1 MCAAHRRPLG
11 AWGAPIDSSTVCR
24 RCYRATHTHTHTRG
38 TRAARRFD
46 CETAPCKTG
55 GAQAPHSLA
64 LRARRHSASSF
75 TRHHLRR
82 ALRPLQAAHRVSVA
96 QLRLCPRPAVAA
108 VAAVATAATLNMS
121 VHAAAFCPSTS
132 LPNLLAPRS
141 SLSSHAASSFRPR
154 FAPRRVASPTT
165 RLAVQPPSCVAADS
179 VAADSVPAG
188 SHSALVQRQDVV
200 TVAFVAHIDHGKSS
214 MCDALLKAAACFR
227 QNQLVEERVMD
238 AMDLEKERGITINA
252 SAASLLYNGVNVQ
265 ILDTPG
271 HADFGGEVERVLNM
285 ADGVLLLVDSVE
297 GPKPQTRFV
306 LKKAIQ
312 LNKKLSLIINKM
324 DRPQARPDYV
334 VDSTFDLMAELGAT
348 DDQMDF
354 DIAYASAIHGHS
366 ASEPHA
372 LQPNMHAVFD
382 LILNFPRPKVALHAP
397 LQLQVN
403 NVTYDEFKGRL
414 VSGRIHA
421 GVLKKGQS
429 VVVCHPQKEPIRGK
443 VAEIF
448 VYDKLGR
455 ASVHEARA
463 GDIVMFSGLTKFDI
477 GDTVCSPDAINP
489 LPPISVEQ
497 PTVRMSFMV
506 NTSEFAGLEGKYVTS
521 RNIRDRL
528 DRELERNVGLRLD
541 LERSSPDCIEVCGR
555 GALHL
560 TILIETMRREGF
572 EFMIGP
578 PTVITK
584 QVDGAT
590 HEPYEQFEVE
600 VPEQYMGS
608 VVDLLGRRKGEMINM
623 AGANSENMASV
634 TYMMPTRGLLGVKN
648 ALLTATRGT
657 AVMNSQF
664 EGYRPYAGEMEAKEN
679 GSLTVYETGKA
690 TTYGLEAAQ
699 DRGRLLIKPGEKVY
713 KNQICGIHQRPG
725 DLAVNICKLK
735 ALTNYRSATK
745 EIKGGMQGLLEFSLD
760 DAIEYIGHDEVVEV
774 TPKSVRLS
782 KRASLAKKKT
792 K

>member
-1 MCAAHRRPLG
+1 MAVPNFAFCSATLTQRLQSAVPPPSNCTLSTFRPPFPLRH
-11 AWGAPIDSSTVCR
+11 APS
-24 RCYRATHTHTHTRG
+24 
-38 TRAARRFD
+38 
-46 CETAPCKTG
+46 
-55 GAQAPHSLA
+55 
-64 LRARRHSASSF
+64 
-75 TRHHLRR
+75 RR
-82 ALRPLQAAHRVSVA
+82 ASTHQPFTCVVA
-96 QLRLCPRPAVAA
+96 NHAPA
-108 VAAVATAATLNMS
+108 
-121 VHAAAFCPSTS
+121 P
-132 LPNLLAPRS
+132 
-141 SLSSHAASSFRPR
+141 
-154 FAPRRVASPTT
+154 SPT
-165 RLAVQPPSCVAADS
+165 SD
-179 VAADSVPAG
+179 
-188 SHSALVQRQDVV
+188 ALTQRDDIV

-214 MCDALLKAAACFR
+214 MCDALLKGAACFR
-227 QNQLVEERVMD
+227 ENQHVEERVMD

-252 SAASLLYNGVNVQ
+252 SAASLMYNGVRVQ

-285 ADGVLLLVDSVE
+285 TDGVLLLVDSVE

-312 LNKKLSLIINKM
+312 LNKKIALIINKM
-324 DRPQARPDYV
+324 DRPQARPDFV

-354 DIAYASAIHGHS
+354 SIAYASAINNQSG
-366 ASEPHA
+366 SEPH
-372 LQPNMHAVFD
+372 LMKHNMHAVFD
-382 LILNFPRPKVALHAP
+382 LILQFPRPQVAFDAP

-403 NVTYDEFKGRL
+403 NVTYDDFKGRL

-421 GVLKKGQS
+421 GVLNKGSS
-429 VVVCHPQKEPIRGK
+429 VVVCHPQKEHVKGK
-443 VAEIF
+443 VSDIF

-455 ASVHEARA
+455 ASVQEAKA

-477 GDTVCSPDAINP
+477 GDTICSPETVIP
-489 LPPISVEQ
+489 LPPLSVEE
-497 PTVRMSFMV
+497 PTVRMAFMV
-506 NTSEFAGLEGKYVTS
+506 NTSEFAGQEGKYVTS

-528 DRELERNVGLRLD
+528 EKELERNVGLRLD
-541 LERSSPDCIEVCGR
+541 LDRSTPECTEVCGR
-555 GALHL
+555 GSLHL

-584 QVDGAT
+584 QVNGVK
-590 HEPYEQFEVE
+590 HEPFELFEVE
-600 VPEQYMGS
+600 VPEEYMGS
-608 VVDLLGRRKGEMINM
+608 VVDLLSRRKGEMVNM
-623 AGANSENMASV
+623 TGANSENMCSV
-634 TYMMPTRGLLGVKN
+634 AYMMPTRGLLGVKN

-664 EGYRPYAGEMEAKEN
+664 EGYRPFAGEMEGKEN
-679 GSLTVYETGKA
+679 GSLLVYETGKA

-699 DRGRLLIKPGEKVY
+699 DRGRLLITPGEKVY

-725 DLAVNICKLK
+725 DLPLNICKLK

-774 TPKSVRLS
+774 TPVSVRL
-782 KRASLAKKKT
+782 AKKANLK
-792 K
+792 KKK

>member
-1 MCAAHRRPLG
+1 MLVE
-11 AWGAPIDSSTVCR
+11 SS
-24 RCYRATHTHTHTRG
+24 
-38 TRAARRFD
+38 
-46 CETAPCKTG
+46 
-55 GAQAPHSLA
+55 
-64 LRARRHSASSF
+64 
-75 TRHHLRR
+75 
-82 ALRPLQAAHRVSVA
+82 
-96 QLRLCPRPAVAA
+96 
-108 VAAVATAATLNMS
+108 
-121 VHAAAFCPSTS
+121 AFCPSS
-132 LPNLLAPRS
+132 LLPNLRPAARS
-141 SLSSHAASSFRPR
+141 SLRQSVSSFRPR
-154 FAPRRVASPTT
+154 FVPASTSTRPNQSSFLTT
-165 RLAVQPPSCVAADS
+165 KCVATSNVSA
-179 VAADSVPAG
+179 PAE
-188 SHSALVQRQDVV
+188 STPITKRDDVV

-214 MCDALLKAAACFR
+214 MCDALLKGAACFR
-227 QNQLVEERVMD
+227 ENEHVEERVMD
-238 AMDLEKERGITINA
+238 GMDLEKERGITINA
-252 SAASLLYNGVNVQ
+252 SAASLVYNGVNVQ

-306 LKKAIQ
+306 LKKAIE
-312 LNKKLSLIINKM
+312 LNKKISLIINKM

-348 DDQMDF
+348 DEQMDF
-354 DIAYASAIHGHS
+354 DIAYASAINGQS
-366 ASEPHA
+366 GCESDCLED
-372 LQPNMHAVFD
+372 NMDAIFD
-382 LILNFPRPKVALHAP
+382 LILKFPRPEVALDAP

-403 NVTYDEFKGRL
+403 NVTYDDFKGRL
-414 VSGRIHA
+414 VSGRVHA
-421 GVLKKGQS
+421 GVLRKGQS
-429 VVVCHPQKEPIRGK
+429 VVVCHPDKDDVRGK

-455 ASVHEARA
+455 ASVEQGKA
-463 GDIVMFSGLTKFDI
+463 GDIVMFSGLSKFEI
-477 GDTVCSPDAINP
+477 GDTVCSPDAVNP
-489 LPPISVEQ
+489 LPPISVEE
-497 PTVRMSFMV
+497 PTVRMAFMV
-506 NTSEFAGLEGKYVTS
+506 NTSEFAGQEGKYVTS

-528 DRELERNVGLRLD
+528 DKELERNVGLKLD
-541 LERSSPDCIEVCGR
+541 LERSTPECIEVCGR

-572 EFMIGP
+572 EFMVGP

-584 QVDGAT
+584 EVDGAKL
-590 HEPYEQFEVE
+590 EPYEQFEVE
-600 VPEQYMGS
+600 VPEEYMGS

-634 TYMMPTRGLLGVKN
+634 TYLMPTRGLLGVKN

-664 EGYRPYAGEMEAKEN
+664 DGYRPFAGQMENKEN
-679 GSLTVYETGKA
+679 GSLVVYETGRA

-713 KNQICGIHQRPG
+713 KNQICGIYQRPG
-725 DLAVNICKLK
+725 DLAVNICKVK

-745 EIKGGMQGLLEFSLD
+745 EIKTGMQGLLEFSLD

-774 TPKSVRLS
+774 TPESVRLS
-782 KRASLAKKKT
+782 KRASLKKRK